1 MTAWLILAAVRRRW
15 RIGLAGMLVTI
26 LVMGWSTTTT
36 GTYYSQVYVVLLAP
50 VSTEQ
55 PNTYQYIGRSL
66 VAAAGLVVREVDPT
80 ATEPAPVSPEVTLV
94 DRGITHGYRVRM
106 PNSGGQWSFNFERPE
121 LDVEVAGSSPE
132 EVRAT
137 MAEVVARIRR
147 TLDDGQSKGGTARS
161 QMISST
167 LSPPDPP
174 VFYARGSRFRALF
187 AILALGIGLTLG
199 IVVGVEQ
206 WLIRRMIRP
215 ADRAAAHAPDGGTG
229 NDPPSPRAGERAL
242 NTHA

>member
-121 LDVEVAGSSPE
+121 LDVEV
-132 EVRAT
+132 
-137 MAEVVARIRR
+137 VARIRR

-161 QMISST
+161 QMISTT

>member
-121 LDVEVAGSSPE
+121 LDVE
-132 EVRAT
+132 
-137 MAEVVARIRR
+137 
-147 TLDDGQSKGGTARS
+147 QSKGGTARS
-161 QMISST
+161 QMISTT